1 MSFGQGLSGLNAAA
15 QNLDVIGNNIAN
27 AGTVGFKSSTVAF
40 ADVYANSR
48 VGLGVQVS
56 GVNQRFSIGNLSVT
70 GNQFDMAIDGAKGL
84 FRLEQ
89 PNGSVVYSR
98 NGEFSPNK
106 EGYLVNAQGFYLTGY
121 GAGANTVQRI
131 RVPEGNI
138 PPKAT
143 ENMRLQFNM
152 PANAS
157 VIDPA
162 VRAFDRN
169 DEASYTQ
176 AFNYDVYDSLGNSHV
191 LTQYYVKREAN
202 AGNSEWEVHY
212 YMGDN
217 KIDFPDPN
225 NPTDPNARVDYH
237 SLSFGSGGLIL
248 PNTERA
254 EIRVEQPGGAGSPA
268 QALAITVN
276 YQNSTQFGGGFNSG
290 SPYQDGYATG
300 EYAGLSVTAEGTI
313 LAAYSNGENMN
324 AGAIVLAHFTNLQG
338 LQNIGG
344 NAWVETGSSGQP
356 VLGRPGESGLATIK
370 GQAVE
375 ESNVDMGQE
384 LVNMIVAQRTYQAN
398 AQTIKTQDQMLQTLV
413 TLR

>member
-1 MSFGQGLSGLNAAA
+1 MSFGQGLSGLNAAS

-27 AGTVGFKSSTVAF
+27 AGTIGFKSSTVSF

-56 GVNQRFSIGNLSVT
+56 GVNQRFSIGNVSTT

-89 PNGSVVYSR
+89 PNGAVVYSR
-98 NGEFSPNK
+98 NGEFGPNK

-121 GAGANTVQRI
+121 GPGTNTVQRI

-138 PPKAT
+138 APKAT
-143 ENMRLQFNM
+143 ENMRLQMNM
-152 PANAS
+152 PANA
-157 VIDPA
+157 VAIDATTRP
-162 VRAFDRN
+162 FDRN

-176 AFNYDVYDSLGNSHV
+176 AFNYNVYDSLGNSHIV
-191 LTQYYVKREAN
+191 TQYYIKREAN
-202 AGNSEWEVHY
+202 AAGNSEWDIHY

-217 KIDFPDPN
+217 AISVSNPADPN
-225 NPTDPNARVDYH
+225 TPLTSHKMEFDTAGR
-237 SLSFGSGGLIL
+237 IL
-248 PNTERA
+248 PASELA
-254 EIRVEQPGGAGSPA
+254 KFVIAQPGGANSPA
-268 QALAITVN
+268 ASLEFEIN
-276 YQNSTQFGGGFNSG
+276 YQGSTQFGGGFNSG
-290 SPYQDGYATG
+290 SPFQDGYGTG
-300 EYAGLSVTAEGTI
+300 EYAGMSVTSEGTI
-313 LAAYSNGENMN
+313 VAAYTNGENMN
-324 AGAIVLAHFTNLQG
+324 MGAIVLANFTNLQG